1 MCSKVLASESMLP
14 NKLKRLLR
22 SSHPQF
28 VDKPREFFA
37 RKLNDLKKQ
46 KSTISQFT
54 QLPSKALLVSYQVAH
69 RIAKCKKPHTIAEE
83 LILLAAFDLAT
94 TMIGEGAAQ
103 KLILVPLSNDSMCHR
118 IDDMAEDI
126 HDQLIDQM
134 KEREFSLQL
143 DEATDN
149 SRDAHL
155 ICYVRFVDF
164 SEQNLVEELLF
175 CKPIE
180 RGCRGIDLFNI
191 IDNFI
196 SKNNLDW
203 EKCISICTDGAKA
216 MSGSCCRLRSLI
228 EERAPMT
235 RWTHCMIHREALV
248 ARELSPELGE
258 TVEVI
263 TKIINYIKTRP
274 SKSRVFQRLCA
285 DTNAEHRSLLFYCS
299 CRWLHL
305 ENPLNESTSRWMNL
319 KDFLLQENND
329 LAAYLSENEFS
340 LKLADLCDVFA
351 KLNKLNV
358 SMQGPEKIVL
368 DISHKIEAFIKK
380 LSLWKNDMENVSGS
394 SQYFTFLSTL
404 LEKKSMMLPSN
415 LRSLFVQHLST
426 LDSKFSKY
434 FPKNLSDYEWI
445 RNPSDQPC
453 PSSFSEQ
460 EKEDYIDLTC
470 DNSLKRKFNSGN
482 PTKFWISL
490 NGEYPALTE
499 KALRII
505 IPFATSYLCE
515 AGFSTMAVIKTKYR
529 TRINVARDI
538 RVAVSKILPRFD
550 ELCKNKQ
557 AHTSH

>member
-1 MCSKVLASESMLP
+1 
-14 NKLKRLLR
+14 
-22 SSHPQF
+22 
-28 VDKPREFFA
+28 
-37 RKLNDLKKQ
+37 
-46 KSTISQFT
+46 
-54 QLPSKALLVSYQVAH
+54 
-69 RIAKCKKPHTIAEE
+69 
-83 LILLAAFDLAT
+83 
-94 TMIGEGAAQ
+94 
-103 KLILVPLSNDSMCHR
+103 
-118 IDDMAEDI
+118 MAEDI

-155 ICYVRFVDF
+155 ICYARFVDF

-180 RGCRGIDLFNI
+180 LGCRGIDLFNI
-191 IDNFI
+191 IDNVI

-203 EKCISICTDGAKA
+203 EKYISICTDGAKA
-216 MSGSCCRLRSLI
+216 MSGSFCGLRSLI
-228 EERAPMT
+228 EECAPT
-235 RWTHCMIHREALV
+235 AKWTHCIIHREALV
-248 ARELSPELGE
+248 ARELSPELCE

-274 SKSRVFQRLCA
+274 SKSRVYQRLCA
-285 DTNAEHRSLLFYCS
+285 DTNAEHRSLLFHCS
-299 CRWLHL
+299 SRWLSL
-305 ENPLNESTSRWMNL
+305 GKSFERVYELVDKLN
-319 KDFLLQENND
+319 DFLLQENSD
-329 LAAYLSENEFS
+329 LAAYLSKNEFF
-340 LKLADLCDVFA
+340 LKLAYLCDVFA

-358 SMQGPEKIVL
+358 SMQGPDKNVF
-368 DISHKIEAFIKK
+368 DISDKIEAFIKK

-404 LEKKSMMLPSN
+404 LETKSMMLPSH
-415 LRSLFVQHLST
+415 LRSVFVQHLSK
-426 LDSKFSKY
+426 LDSKFYKY
-434 FPKNLSDYEWI
+434 FPENLSDYEWI
-445 RNPSDQPC
+445 RNPFDQPC

-460 EKEDYIDLTC
+460 EKENYIDLTC

-482 PTKFWISL
+482 PTKLWILL

-499 KALRII
+499 KALPMI
-505 IPFATSYLCE
+505 IPFATSCLYK
-515 AGFSTMAVIKTKYR
+515 ASFSAMAVIKTKYR
-529 TRINVARDI
+529 TRINVERDI